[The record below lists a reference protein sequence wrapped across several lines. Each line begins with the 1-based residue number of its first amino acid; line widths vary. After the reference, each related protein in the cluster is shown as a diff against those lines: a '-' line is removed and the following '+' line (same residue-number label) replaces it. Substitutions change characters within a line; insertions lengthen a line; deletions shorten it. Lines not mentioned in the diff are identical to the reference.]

1 MAVSAKHAC
10 RISDKGSLS
19 IDGKKVVNLNK
30 ITLENLH
37 TLLSEWGVVKR
48 DPSWAVVVTNI
59 RRWYSRQFA
68 DYEPPKQPPRPTKK
82 MILHAIALKRAAER
96 NATAASNP
104 EPEQ

>member
-1 MAVSAKHAC
+1 MAASAKHAC
-10 RISDKGSLS
+10 RISDKGSLT

-48 DPSWAVVVTNI
+48 DPSWTVVVTNV

-68 DYEPPKQPPRPTKK
+68 DYDPPKPPSPIKK
-82 MILHAIALKRAAER
+82 MIVHAIALKRAAER
-96 NATAASNP
+96 NATTASNP
-104 EPEQ
+104 ELEQ